1 MKTGFAIAALSIM
14 VAADTLSRSVQAQS
28 PSLVGAWR
36 MTDIT
41 YQNGRKVPS
50 LPNLHVFTARHYS
63 SLDVTGTRPALKI
76 GERWSEADKIA
87 TCDNFEGISG
97 SYEVRGDT
105 VTFSPVV
112 SKDDFMMA
120 NGGIVYHQ
128 RLKIVGKALT
138 LTQLDGPREG
148 IVMSFVRAE

>member
-1 MKTGFAIAALSIM
+1 MKTAFAIAALSIM
-14 VAADTLSRSVQAQS
+14 VSSYALSRSVQAQS
-28 PSLVGAWR
+28 PSLIGAWR

-41 YQNGRKVPS
+41 YPDGRKVAS
-50 LPNLHVFTARHYS
+50 LPNLHIFTARHFS
-63 SLDVTGTRPALKI
+63 SQDVTGTRPSLKL
-76 GERWSEADKIA
+76 GQRWSQADKIA

-97 SYEVRGDT
+97 SYDLKGDT
-105 VTFSPVV
+105 VTFHPVV

-128 RLKIVGKALT
+128 RAKVVDKTLT

-148 IVMSFVRAE
+148 IVMSFVRTE